1 MIFVLPYRSPYKVP
15 HLVLLDEIFVNFGRS
30 IGIKGNLPWSF
41 LRMYH
46 VEENLNQF
54 LLTFDDELVK
64 VILCCRLLLYHGLKK
79 KKFPIWKSKNKSVC
93 IYRYIHIYT
102 YTDTYIL
109 PLSDTILH
117 CRIVHSAL
125 PVWCILV

>member
-79 KKFPIWKSKNKSVC
+79 KSFLFGNRRIRVC
-93 IYRYIHIYT
+93 VYIDIYIYIHIQIHISSLFQT
-102 YTDTYIL
+102 LFCT
-109 PLSDTILH
+109 
-117 CRIVHSAL
+117 AE
-125 PVWCILV
+125 